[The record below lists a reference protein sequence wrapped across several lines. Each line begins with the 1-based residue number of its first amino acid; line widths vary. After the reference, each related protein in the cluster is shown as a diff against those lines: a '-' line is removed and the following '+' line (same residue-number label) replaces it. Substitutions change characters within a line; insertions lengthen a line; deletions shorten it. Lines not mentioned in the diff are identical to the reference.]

1 MSDLQTDLNHWTDKL
16 ASAHGWDIDHDT
28 MLAIIHV
35 NEAARK
41 YAKPDYEAAAR
52 TKYYN
57 TVNRQVMW
65 CEWDDLEDDEREE
78 LVANMRPYVAAALG
92 VTEAPDGQ

>member
-41 YAKPDYEAAAR
+41 YANPDIEAVA
-52 TKYYN
+52 N
-57 TVNRQVMW
+57 
-65 CEWDDLEDDEREE
+65 E
-78 LVANMRPYVAAALG
+78 LVRLDVIVSPSVARDLARLLVDAALG
-92 VTEAPDGQ
+92 VTEATHEA